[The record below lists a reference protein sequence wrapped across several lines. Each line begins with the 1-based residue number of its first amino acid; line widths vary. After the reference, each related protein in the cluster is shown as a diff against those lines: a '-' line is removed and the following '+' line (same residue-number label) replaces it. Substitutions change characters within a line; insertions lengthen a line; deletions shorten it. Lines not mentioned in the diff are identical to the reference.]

1 MAKVRFGTKICG
13 RSLIDLV
20 LELLWFGVVA
30 SHSSTIFLKV
40 RFLLSPFGSRFEDPF
55 NWIILRIH
63 SDGYLSCAIQGIVF
77 GYCYTRSAGPR
88 HGLPNSGSVT
98 RVTESQP
105 PFLQSYLALVWRY
118 LARVSRS
125 ARTAH

>member
-1 MAKVRFGTKICG
+1 MVHYSGYRFWI
-13 RSLIDLV
+13 
-20 LELLWFGVVA
+20 LL
-30 SHSSTIFLKV
+30 H
-40 RFLLSPFGSRFEDPF
+40 
-55 NWIILRIH
+55 
-63 SDGYLSCAIQGIVF
+63 
-77 GYCYTRSAGPR
+77 SAGPR

-125 ARTAH
+125 ARTAHYLEGTTSGGAVAIRLDLGKRRPGYMPMLDGSSALVIKRPIL